1 VLRYRLFA
9 CFSAQRSRSLFL
21 SLYYGLLLHICAI
34 ALSLPPNAVL
44 FLLLRLLQLLKLSSM
59 TMACDDLVA
68 AALNLGIVGDVPSL
82 SSSGVNSAK
91 IITSRTVSVGAR
103 FRMLAAVA
111 ILSAS
116 AELVPDMMGE

>member
-1 VLRYRLFA
+1 
-9 CFSAQRSRSLFL
+9 
-21 SLYYGLLLHICAI
+21 
-34 ALSLPPNAVL
+34 
-44 FLLLRLLQLLKLSSM
+44 M

-82 SSSGVNSAK
+82 SSSGVNLAK
-91 IITSRTVSVGAR
+91 IIASRTVSVGAR

-111 ILSAS
+111 ILPAS

>member
-1 VLRYRLFA
+1 
-9 CFSAQRSRSLFL
+9 
-21 SLYYGLLLHICAI
+21 
-34 ALSLPPNAVL
+34 
-44 FLLLRLLQLLKLSSM
+44 M